1 MDDYQKNI
9 GRLKIGNNQWN
20 FHQEFKSFA
29 TLENQELL
37 FSLNISSLSADIQI
51 AFLFHHMVRKIMLNY
66 WFYNEISPFQ
76 ANFEDIFNKLGKI
89 LIRKGLIVQILSSPP
104 FYRLLNYVQ
113 NSFYHLYVYIEISPF
128 SNTDNKGFVV

>member
-51 AFLFHHMVRKIMLNY
+51 AFLFHHMVRKTFLNY
-66 WFYNEISPFQ
+66 CFYC
-76 ANFEDIFNKLGKI
+76 KLYTFSGK
-89 LIRKGLIVQILSSPP
+89 LRRH
-104 FYRLLNYVQ
+104 F
-113 NSFYHLYVYIEISPF
+113 
-128 SNTDNKGFVV
+128 